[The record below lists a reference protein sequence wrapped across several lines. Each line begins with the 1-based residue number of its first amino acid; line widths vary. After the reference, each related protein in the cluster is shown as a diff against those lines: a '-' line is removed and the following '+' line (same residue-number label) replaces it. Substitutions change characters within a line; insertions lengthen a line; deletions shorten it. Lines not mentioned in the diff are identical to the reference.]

1 MPPCCIFLFLC
12 PLPPSPHPSDHRAA
26 HILISVEWLPLSFSL
41 LLGKGNKDITTFSSI
56 VLEHLSPF
64 LFSRMFSYSSPY
76 LLVCSFSTYYQSFL
90 RLRVTSVV
98 KSHQICQPLLKG
110 SITVWDS
117 CCQAGDEYGAKAA
130 FLPLR
135 PEISADTC

>member
-64 LFSRMFSYSSPY
+64 LFPECSRIPPLTFLSAVSQP
-76 LLVCSFSTYYQSFL
+76 FL

>member
-26 HILISVEWLPLSFSL
+26 HILISVEWLPVSFSL

-64 LFSRMFSYSSPY
+64 LFPECSRIPPLNFFSAVSQ
-76 LLVCSFSTYYQSFL
+76 LIINLFS
-90 RLRVTSVV
+90 
-98 KSHQICQPLLKG
+98 G
-110 SITVWDS
+110 SESQVW
-117 CCQAGDEYGAKAA
+117 
-130 FLPLR
+130 
-135 PEISADTC
+135 